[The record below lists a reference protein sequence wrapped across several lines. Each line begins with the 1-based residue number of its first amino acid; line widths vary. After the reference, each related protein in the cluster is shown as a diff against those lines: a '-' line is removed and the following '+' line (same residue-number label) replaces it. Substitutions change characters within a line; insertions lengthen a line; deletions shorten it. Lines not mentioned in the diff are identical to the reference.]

1 MTALSPMWPFACYD
15 AHRLMSSDRQSPSSC
30 GGAVEHRSSNRED
43 TAGAARAGCTDRAIS
58 DATTSWAPTLARCAR
73 VQSSAMETTLTC
85 STGTS
90 CRQLAWARNIGCGD
104 NIVWG
109 STVDYNL
116 TTWHLR
122 RQPQMVPLTTPTSLG
137 TRTSSGATW
146 CSGPVTWFNL
156 SATSSVARITS
167 RRSRCESSAP
177 YRKLCY
183 DRLLCQEQ
191 YIDQTVWSIVESG
204 L

>member
-1 MTALSPMWPFACYD
+1 
-15 AHRLMSSDRQSPSSC
+15 
-30 GGAVEHRSSNRED
+30 
-43 TAGAARAGCTDRAIS
+43 
-58 DATTSWAPTLARCAR
+58 
-73 VQSSAMETTLTC
+73 METTLTC

-122 RQPQMVPLTTPTSLG
+122 RQPAPNGSVDYINIPWDENILRGDVVRWAGDLVQPLGNVVRGEHNVWAIPL
-137 TRTSSGATW
+137 
-146 CSGPVTWFNL
+146 
-156 SATSSVARITS
+156 
-167 RRSRCESSAP
+167 
-177 YRKLCY
+177 RKLGAVQEAQL
-183 DRLLCQEQ
+183 RQALLCQEQ